1 MIGERVR
8 LARDYLQISQKELAA
23 TADVSQSA
31 ISQIEKGGKVSDGT
45 LQSIS
50 DATGYSMRFFQS
62 GALPDLPELSMRFR
76 RSASTRRRDEKRLRA
91 HVRQGLELVTDLER
105 QAELPSVRIEPTHD
119 PGIDDDAIEEIALET
134 RRHLGIGPADP
145 VPNLMRAVERAGVVV
160 FGGTAEVDG
169 HEAVSAWPLYPAGR
183 PVVCYTRGK
192 PGDRQRLSIA
202 HEIGHLV
209 LHQLRAVE
217 SERAETEAF
226 RFGAALLLPRK
237 AAVEEIEPPVT
248 LRTLA
253 WTKARWG
260 VSIGALIMRCRD
272 LRIIDQRRSTS
283 LHIQLGTR
291 GWKKSEPVEVPTER
305 PTLLS
310 QALRL
315 VHGTDQP
322 SRVASLTGLT
332 PLAVRD
338 LIADDVPAERTSQTD
353 GSQTQTG
360 GQVIELGD
368 RTPTA
373 PGTSG
378 DMR

>member
-8 LARDYLQISQKELAA
+8 LARDYLQISQQELAA
-23 TADVSQSA
+23 AAEVSQSA
-31 ISQIEKGGKVSDGT
+31 ISQIEKGGQVSEPT

-50 DATGYSMRFFQS
+50 DATGYSVRFFQS

-76 RSASTRRRDEKRLRA
+76 RSASARRRDERRLRA
-91 HVRQGLELVTDLER
+91 HVRQGLELVNDLER
-105 QAELPSVRIEPTHD
+105 RAELPSVMIKPTRD
-119 PGIDDDAIEEIALET
+119 TGIDDGAIEELAVET
-134 RRHLGIGPADP
+134 RRQLGIGPADP

-160 FGGTAEVDG
+160 FGGTAEVDR
-169 HEAVSAWPLYPAGR
+169 HEAVSVWPLYPAGR

-217 SERAETEAF
+217 SDRAETEAF
-226 RFGAALLLPRK
+226 RFGAALLLPRTP
-237 AAVEEIEPPVT
+237 AVEEIEPPVT

-260 VSIGALIMRCRD
+260 ISIGALIMRCRD
-272 LRIIDQRRSTS
+272 LRIIDERRSTS

-291 GWKKSEPVEVPTER
+291 GWKKNEPVEVPAER

-322 SRVASLTGLT
+322 SRIASLTGLT

-338 LIADDVPAERTSQTD
+338 LTADDGPTIRTSRSDRTEND
-353 GSQTQTG
+353 TA
-360 GQVIELGD
+360 GQVIPLNAEM
-368 RTPTA
+368 PPA
-373 PGTSG
+373 PRPRR
-378 DMR
+378 DNF

>member
-8 LARDYLQISQKELAA
+8 LARDYLQMSQQELALA
-23 TADVSQSA
+23 ADVSQSA
-31 ISQIEKGGKVSDGT
+31 VSQIEKGGKVADRT

-50 DATGYSMRFFQS
+50 DATGYSVRFFQR

-76 RSASTRRRDEKRLRA
+76 RNASARRHDERRLRA
-91 HVRQGLELVTDLER
+91 HVRQGLELVTELER
-105 QAELPSVRIEPTHD
+105 QAELPRVRIEPTHD
-119 PGIDDDAIEEIALET
+119 TGVDDDAIEELAVET
-134 RRHLGIGPADP
+134 RRRLGIGPADP

-192 PGDRQRLSIA
+192 SGDRQRLSIA
-202 HEIGHLV
+202 HELGHLV
-209 LHQLRAVE
+209 LHQLRSVE
-217 SERAETEAF
+217 SKRAESEAF
-226 RFGAALLLPRK
+226 RFGAALLLPRE

-260 VSIGALIMRCRD
+260 ISVAALIMRCRD
-272 LRIIDQRRSTS
+272 LRIIDERRATS
-283 LHIQLGTR
+283 LHIQRGTR
-291 GWKKSEPVEVPTER
+291 GWTKSEPVEVPTER
-305 PTLLS
+305 PALLS

-322 SRVASLTGLT
+322 SPLAALTGLP

-338 LIADDVPAERTSQTD
+338 LTADDQPAEGTSKHY
-353 GSQTQTG
+353 GSETQAG
-360 GQVIELGD
+360 GQVIQLRD
-368 RTPTA
+368 RTPAA
-373 PGTSG
+373 PRTSP
-378 DMR
+378 DIR